1 MSIQFQ
7 GGVFKLET
15 RSTSYHI
22 KITDQAYLMHLY
34 YGAKIGDADVSCLFP
49 RAERSFSP
57 NPAGYPGRDFSL
69 DTLPQ
74 EYSGSGAGDFRL
86 SSLAAGHGA
95 VDLHYVRHRIVG
107 GKPAL
112 AGLPSCCA
120 APGGVETLELE
131 LEDPVS
137 GLCVRLLYGVYEADD
152 FFTRSA
158 VIVNRGAA
166 PLTLHRAMS
175 FCLDLPAEPWQL
187 LGLPGAWA
195 RERQPERQP
204 LRHGVQGFGSK
215 RGASSHQHNPFFTLC
230 APHTTEHSGPAYGFG
245 LVYSGS
251 YACLVEQDQFDTVRC
266 VMGIQPEGFSWSL
279 GPGEA
284 FYTPEAVLA
293 FSRQGLNGMSQIFHR
308 AVRTHLCRGPW
319 AHRRRP
325 ILMNNWEATYFDFDE
340 QKLLALARRAA
351 ELGVELLVVDDG
363 WFVGRSSDT
372 SSLGDWSED
381 PAKLPRGLAGLA
393 EALAETGL
401 ALGLWIEPE
410 MVSPA
415 SELYRRHPDW
425 CLHQPGRPATTGRDQ
440 LVLDLSRKDV
450 RDHVWQQIDSLL
462 QKAPISYLKWDMNRH
477 LTEVGSAL
485 LPPERQGEAAHRYM
499 LGVYELMER
508 LFKHYPQV
516 LVENCSGGGGRF
528 DLGMLHYSPQI
539 WASDDT
545 DALERAKIQYGTSY
559 CYPLSCMGCH
569 VSAVPNHQTGRVT
582 SLKARGDT
590 ALWGQLGYEMDLALL
605 TEEEKAQ
612 VRRQCEFYKRFAP
625 VLHAGAFYRLPL
637 PGAPGQLAWGVL
649 SADQRQIFVFHMAPA
664 AQANAPVRLLKL
676 PFAAPG
682 LRYRETSSGC
692 CFQGT
697 TLRYAGIALPPHPGD
712 CVTTLLHFQA
722 Q

>member
-215 RGASSHQHNPFFTLC
+215 RGASSHQHNPFFALC

-325 ILMNNWEATYFDFDE
+325 ILVNNWEATYFDFDE

-462 QKAPISYLKWDMNRH
+462 QKAPISYL
-477 LTEVGSAL
+477 
-485 LPPERQGEAAHRYM
+485 
-499 LGVYELMER
+499 
-508 LFKHYPQV
+508 
-516 LVENCSGGGGRF
+516 
-528 DLGMLHYSPQI
+528 
-539 WASDDT
+539 
-545 DALERAKIQYGTSY
+545 
-559 CYPLSCMGCH
+559 
-569 VSAVPNHQTGRVT
+569 
-582 SLKARGDT
+582 
-590 ALWGQLGYEMDLALL
+590 
-605 TEEEKAQ
+605 
-612 VRRQCEFYKRFAP
+612 
-625 VLHAGAFYRLPL
+625 
-637 PGAPGQLAWGVL
+637 
-649 SADQRQIFVFHMAPA
+649 
-664 AQANAPVRLLKL
+664 
-676 PFAAPG
+676 
-682 LRYRETSSGC
+682 
-692 CFQGT
+692 
-697 TLRYAGIALPPHPGD
+697 
-712 CVTTLLHFQA
+712 
-722 Q
+722 